1 MRITLKGFFV
11 TAVELVVIFSV
22 LGSRQNVLK
31 AQGTAGVISGTAK
44 DETGA
49 IVPGV
54 TVTVTHVGTGTVRT
68 AITGDTGEYR
78 IPALAIGTYNLE
90 AELPGFKKVS
100 RSGVTL
106 QVGQEAVVSFTLQ
119 VGDSNQE
126 VLVTDAVPLIGAF
139 LVRECGVQNG
149 YFFAENLMKI
159 GRDGGSEANLGHQQ
173 DGRASSL
180 PTRHRRAPCCCPR

>member
-1 MRITLKGFFV
+1 MVVRTPIHEHERTLLPRGHMRITLKRFFV

-126 VLVTDAVPLIGAF
+126 VLVTDAVPLIETTTAT
-139 LVRECGVQNG
+139 VSGVVDQRQ
-149 YFFAENLMKI
+149 L
-159 GRDGGSEANLGHQQ
+159 R
-173 DGRASSL
+173 
-180 PTRHRRAPCCCPR
+180 